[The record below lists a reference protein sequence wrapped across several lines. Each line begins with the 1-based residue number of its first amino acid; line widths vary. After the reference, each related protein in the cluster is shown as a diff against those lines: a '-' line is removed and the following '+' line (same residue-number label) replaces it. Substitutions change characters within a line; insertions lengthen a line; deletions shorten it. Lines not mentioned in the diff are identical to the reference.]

1 MRTLIL
7 LVLSALQAQEPRLL
21 AGPDVL
27 VSREN
32 DFPHVE
38 MMIAAHPS
46 DPKKLIAG
54 AMNLVGGEYDT
65 VVYSSTDGGSTWEP
79 RHPAEPV
86 DTDADPLV
94 LYTPKG
100 TALYLAL
107 PDGPMVD
114 AAGKRSMPVVLY
126 RSEDGRSW
134 PKTVLVGINDIY
146 DHPQIAADPRSGRVY
161 VSALGGEGYPLD
173 LFRSD
178 DDGRTFQGPKTMV
191 KAPSEEVGINTTGV
205 AVLSDGTLV
214 HAYMDFPMG
223 RLQETIREG
232 KNWVMV
238 SRDGGETFSEPV
250 LAGRQVLLPY
260 GNKEHFAKLHSF
272 TQMAAGGDRI
282 HMAWTDFRSGRP
294 QAMITTSA
302 DRGKT
307 WPEPRP
313 VAGPLPEGAYS
324 FQPSLAVNRDGVL
337 GVSWLDTRNHPGTDR
352 YDAWFSASLDGGA
365 TFLPAVR
372 LSSESSD
379 PLGAGNQ
386 RPAPGWF
393 QNNRGKPHR
402 VFFLSALSRFP
413 EGGDYA
419 GLAADAEGHFHPLWP
434 DARTGT
440 FQAWTTRVK
449 LERGISTKASTK
461 AAAASQAAGAPM
473 DLRDHVE
480 LTFDPATYDGET
492 RELLLPIRIRNR
504 SEKTIRG
511 PLQVRVKTFGSGM
524 GDMYKENTPTIL
536 NAPNGEK
543 GAGAVFDYSQAF
555 GDFGVLEPGAT
566 TAPVIWRFRLVGAG
580 ANTPD
585 MHVEI
590 TGRADP

>member
-1 MRTLIL
+1 MKTLAL
-7 LVLSALQAQEPRLL
+7 LFLSALQAQEPRLL

-38 MMIAAHPS
+38 MMIAAHPT
-46 DPKKLIAG
+46 DPRKLIAG
-54 AMNLVGGEYDT
+54 SMSLVGGLYDT
-65 VVYSSTDGGSTWEP
+65 VLYSSTDGGSTWHP
-79 RHPAEPV
+79 RYPAEPV

-107 PDGPMVD
+107 PEKPMVD

-126 RSEDGRSW
+126 RSEDGWSW
-134 PKTVLVGINDIY
+134 PKTVLVGTNDFY

-178 DDGRTFQGPKTMV
+178 DDGRTFQGPKNMA
-191 KAPSEEVGINTTGV
+191 KAPSEEVGINTTGLGLL
-205 AVLSDGTLV
+205 ADGTLV
-214 HAYMDFPMG
+214 HTYVDFPMG
-223 RLQETIREG
+223 RLQETIREM
-232 KNWVMV
+232 KSWAMV
-238 SRDGGETFSEPV
+238 STDGGETFSEPV
-250 LAGRQVLLPY
+250 LVGRQLFLP
-260 GNKEHFAKLHSF
+260 KAMDREHFANLHSF
-272 TQMAAGGDRI
+272 PQMAAGGDRI

-294 QAMITTSA
+294 QAVITTSA

-307 WPEPRP
+307 WSEPRP
-313 VAGPLPEGAYS
+313 VAGALPEGAYS

-379 PLGAGNQ
+379 PLGAGNR
-386 RPAPGWF
+386 RPAPASF
-393 QNNRGKPHR
+393 QSSREKTHR
-402 VFFLSALSRFP
+402 VMFLSALARYP
-413 EGGDYA
+413 QGGDYA

-434 DARTGT
+434 DARTGA
-440 FQAWTTRVK
+440 FQAWTARVK
-449 LERGISTKASTK
+449 LERGTTRTP
-461 AAAASQAAGAPM
+461 AAAQPV

-480 LTFDPATYDGET
+480 LTFDPGVYDAGT
-492 RELLLPIRIRNR
+492 RELRLPIRIKNR
-504 SEKTIRG
+504 SDKTIRG
-511 PLQVRVKTFGSGM
+511 PLQVRVKTFGSGVDRM
-524 GDMYKENTPTIL
+524 NLENTPTIL
-536 NAPNGEK
+536 NAANGEK
-543 GAGAVFDYSQAF
+543 GEGAVFDYSQAF
-555 GDFGVLEPGAT
+555 GDLGALEPGAVT
-566 TAPVIWRFRLVGAG
+566 EPVVWRFQLVGAG
-580 ANTPD
+580 ARTPD

-590 TGRADP
+590 TGGIEPPGDTL

>member
-1 MRTLIL
+1 MRALIL
-7 LVLSALQAQEPRLL
+7 LFLSTLQAQEPRLL
-21 AGPDVL
+21 VGPDVL

-54 AMNLVGGEYDT
+54 AMNLIGSEYDT

-107 PDGPMVD
+107 PDRPMMS
-114 AAGKRSMPVVLY
+114 AAGKRFMPVVLY
-126 RSEDGRSW
+126 RSEDGRNW
-134 PKTVLVGINDIY
+134 PKPVFVGTEDLY
-146 DHPQIAADPRSGRVY
+146 DHPQITADPRSGRIW
-161 VSALGGEGYPLD
+161 VSALGGGADYLLD

-178 DDGRTFQGPKTMV
+178 DDGRTFQGRKTMV

-214 HAYMDFPMG
+214 HTYMDFPMG

-232 KNWVMV
+232 NNWVMV

-250 LAGRQVLLPY
+250 LAGKRVLLPY

-272 TQMAAGGDRI
+272 TQMATGGDRI
-282 HMAWTDFRSGRP
+282 YMAWTDFRSGRP
-294 QAMITTSA
+294 QAVITTSA

-307 WPEPRP
+307 WSAPRP
-313 VAGPLPEGAYS
+313 VADPLPEGAYS
-324 FQPSLAVNRDGVL
+324 FQPALAVNRDGVL

-379 PLGAGNQ
+379 PLGAGNR

-393 QNNRGKPHR
+393 QSSRDKTHR
-402 VFFLSALSRFP
+402 VNFQSALSRYP

-440 FQAWTTRVK
+440 FQAWTARVK
-449 LERGISTKASTK
+449 LERGPSTTAL
-461 AAAASQAAGAPM
+461 AAAAQPA

-480 LTFDPATYDGET
+480 LTFDPGVYDAAT
-492 RELLLPIRIRNR
+492 RELRLPIRIKNR
-504 SEKTIRG
+504 SDKTLRG

-524 GDMYKENTPTIL
+524 DRMNLENTPTIL
-536 NAPNGEK
+536 NAANGEK
-543 GAGAVFDYSQAF
+543 GEGAVFDYSQAF
-555 GDFGVLEPGAT
+555 GDFGALEPGAVT
-566 TAPVIWRFRLVGAG
+566 EPVVWRFQLVGAG
-580 ANTPD
+580 ASTPD
-585 MHVEI
+585 MHVEV
-590 TGRADP
+590 TGQAD

>member
-1 MRTLIL
+1 MRALIL
-7 LVLSALQAQEPRLL
+7 LFLSTLQAQEPRLL

-107 PDGPMVD
+107 PDEPMVN
-114 AAGKRSMPVVLY
+114 AAGKRYVPVVLY
-126 RSEDGRSW
+126 RSEDDGRLW
-134 PKTVLVGINDIY
+134 QKPLLLGTEGAY
-146 DHPQIAADPRSGRVY
+146 DHPQITVDPRSGRIY
-161 VSALGGEGYPLD
+161 VSALGGKGYPLD

-178 DDGRTFQGPKTMV
+178 DDGRTFMSPKTMV
-191 KAPSEEVGINTTGV
+191 KAPSEEVGINTTGL

-214 HAYMDFPMG
+214 HTYMDFPME

-232 KNWVMV
+232 NNWVMV

-250 LAGRQVLLPY
+250 LAGKRILLPY

-272 TQMAAGGDRI
+272 PQMAAGGDRI

-294 QAMITTSA
+294 QAVITTSA
-302 DRGKT
+302 DRGNT
-307 WPEPRP
+307 WSEPRP

-324 FQPSLAVNRDGVL
+324 FLPSLAVNRDGVL
-337 GVSWLDTRNHPGTDR
+337 GVSWLDTRNHPGIDR
-352 YDAWFSASLDGGA
+352 YDAWFSASLDGSA

-379 PLGAGNQ
+379 PLGGGNQ
-386 RPAPGWF
+386 RPAPRWF
-393 QNNRGKPHR
+393 QLSRDKTHR
-402 VFFLSALSRFP
+402 VVFLSALSRFP

-419 GLAADAEGHFHPLWP
+419 GLTADAEGRFHPLWP

-440 FQAWTTRVK
+440 FQAWTARVK
-449 LERGISTKASTK
+449 LERGP
-461 AAAASQAAGAPM
+461 AAASPAAGAPV

-480 LTFDPATYDGET
+480 LTFDPGTFDGET
-492 RELLLPIRIRNR
+492 RELRLPIRIRNR

-524 GDMYKENTPTIL
+524 GDMNKENTPTIL
-536 NAPNGEK
+536 NDANGEK
-543 GAGAVFDYSQAF
+543 GEGAVFDYSQAF
-555 GDFGVLEPGAT
+555 GDFGALEPGAVT
-566 TAPVIWRFRLVGAG
+566 EPVVWRFQLVGAG
-580 ANTPD
+580 ASTPD
-585 MHVEI
+585 MHVEV
-590 TGRADP
+590 TGQADP

>member
-1 MRTLIL
+1 MKIL
-7 LVLSALQAQEPRLL
+7 ALLFLSALPAQEPRLL

-32 DFPHVE
+32 DFPHLE

-46 DPKKLIAG
+46 DPKKLLAG
-54 AMNLVGGEYDT
+54 AMNLGGEYDT
-65 VVYSSTDGGSTWEP
+65 VVYSSTDGGSTWQP

-107 PDGPMVD
+107 PDEPMVD
-114 AAGKRSMPVVLY
+114 AAGKRSMPVILY

-134 PKTVLVGINDIY
+134 PETVLVGTNDFY
-146 DHPQIAADPRSGRVY
+146 DHPQIAADPRSGRIY

-191 KAPSEEVGINTTGV
+191 KAPSEEVGINTTGLGLL
-205 AVLSDGTLV
+205 ADGTLV
-214 HAYMDFPMG
+214 HTYVDFPMG
-223 RLQETIREG
+223 RLQDTIREM
-232 KNWVMV
+232 KSWAMV
-238 SRDGGETFSEPV
+238 STDGGETFSEPLLV
-250 LAGRQVLLPY
+250 GRQPLLP
-260 GNKEHFAKLHSF
+260 KAMDREHFANLHSF
-272 TQMAAGGDRI
+272 PQMAAGGDRI

-294 QAMITTSA
+294 QAVITTSA

-307 WPEPRP
+307 WSEPRP

-324 FQPSLAVNRDGVL
+324 FQPALAVNRDGVL

-379 PLGAGNQ
+379 PLGAGNR

-393 QNNRGKPHR
+393 QNRRDKTHR
-402 VFFLSALSRFP
+402 VVFLSALTRYP
-413 EGGDYA
+413 QGGDYA

-434 DARTGT
+434 DARTGA
-440 FQAWTTRVK
+440 FQAWTARVK
-449 LERGISTKASTK
+449 LERGVAGTV
-461 AAAASQAAGAPM
+461 AAAQPT
-473 DLRDHVE
+473 DLGDHVE
-480 LTFDPATYDGET
+480 LTFDPGVYDAGT
-492 RELLLPIRIRNR
+492 RELRLPIRI
-504 SEKTIRG
+504 
-511 PLQVRVKTFGSGM
+511 
-524 GDMYKENTPTIL
+524 
-536 NAPNGEK
+536 
-543 GAGAVFDYSQAF
+543 
-555 GDFGVLEPGAT
+555 
-566 TAPVIWRFRLVGAG
+566 
-580 ANTPD
+580 
-585 MHVEI
+585 
-590 TGRADP
+590 

>member
-1 MRTLIL
+1 MRALIL
-7 LVLSALQAQEPRLL
+7 LFLSMLSTLAEAQQPRLL

-38 MMIAAHPS
+38 MMIAAHPN

-54 AMNLVGGEYDT
+54 SMNLAGGYHT
-65 VVYSSTDGGSTWEP
+65 VVYSSTDGGSTWET

-86 DTDADPLV
+86 ATDADPLV

-107 PDGPMVD
+107 PLEPMVD

-126 RSEDGRSW
+126 RSEDGRTW
-134 PKTVLVGINDIY
+134 PQTVLVGTDFY
-146 DHPQIAADPRSGRVY
+146 DHPQIMADPRSGRVY

-205 AVLSDGTLV
+205 GLLADGTLV
-214 HAYMDFPMG
+214 HTYTDFPMG
-223 RLQETIREG
+223 RLQDTIRES
-232 KNWVMV
+232 NVWAMV
-238 SRDGGETFSEPV
+238 SRDGGETFSAPV
-250 LAGRQVLLPY
+250 LVGKQLLLPKAAD
-260 GNKEHFAKLHSF
+260 KEHFANLHSF
-272 TQMAAGGDRI
+272 PQMAAGGDRI

-294 QAMITTSA
+294 QAVITTSA
-302 DRGKT
+302 DLGKT
-307 WPEPRP
+307 WSELRP
-313 VAGPLPEGAYS
+313 VAGPLPGGAYS
-324 FQPSLAVNRDGVL
+324 FQPALAVNKDGVL
-337 GVSWLDTRNHPGTDR
+337 GVAWLDTRNQPGTDR

-386 RPAPGWF
+386 RPAPGSF
-393 QNNRGKPHR
+393 QSGRDKIHR
-402 VFFLSALSRFP
+402 VLFQSALTRYP
-413 EGGDYA
+413 HGGDYV
-419 GLAADAEGHFHPLWP
+419 GLAAGAEGHFHPLWP

-440 FQAWTTRVK
+440 FQAWTARVK
-449 LERGISTKASTK
+449 LERGGTGK
-461 AAAASQAAGAPM
+461 AAAAQPVDLRAV

-480 LTFDPATYDGET
+480 LTFDPGGYDGGT
-492 RELLLPIRIRNR
+492 RELRLPIRIRNR

-524 GDMYKENTPTIL
+524 DGMYLENTPTIL
-536 NAPNGEK
+536 NAVNGEK

-555 GDFGVLEPGAT
+555 GDFDVLEPGAT
-566 TAPVIWRFRLVGAG
+566 TEPILWRFQLVGAG
-580 ANTPD
+580 ARTPD

-590 TGRADP
+590 TGRPDP

>member
-7 LVLSALQAQEPRLL
+7 LFLSAFQAQEPRLL

-32 DFPHVE
+32 DFPHLE

-54 AMNLVGGEYDT
+54 AMNLVGSEYDT

-107 PDGPMVD
+107 STEPMAN
-114 AAGKRSMPVVLY
+114 AAGKRSMPVILY
-126 RSEDGRSW
+126 RSEDGRNW
-134 PKTVLVGINDIY
+134 PKPVLVGTESFY

-161 VSALGGEGYPLD
+161 VSALGGGESYLLD

-178 DDGRTFQGPKTMV
+178 DDGRTFQGPKTMA

-205 AVLSDGTLV
+205 GLLADGTLV
-214 HAYMDFPMG
+214 HTYVDFPMG
-223 RLQETIREG
+223 RLQETIREM
-232 KNWVMV
+232 KSWAMV
-238 SRDGGETFSEPV
+238 STDGGETFSEPV
-250 LAGRQVLLPY
+250 LVGRQPLLP
-260 GNKEHFAKLHSF
+260 KAMDREHFANLHSF
-272 TQMAAGGDRI
+272 PQMAAGGDRI

-294 QAMITTSA
+294 QAVITTSA

-307 WPEPRP
+307 WSEPRP

-324 FQPSLAVNRDGVL
+324 FLPSLAFNRDGVL

-379 PLGAGNQ
+379 PLGAGNR
-386 RPAPGWF
+386 RPAPASF
-393 QNNRGKPHR
+393 YSSREKTHR
-402 VFFLSALSRFP
+402 VMFLSALTRYP

-434 DARTGT
+434 DARTGA
-440 FQAWTTRVK
+440 FQAWTARVK
-449 LERGISTKASTK
+449 LERGPLTTALAT
-461 AAAASQAAGAPM
+461 AAQPV

-480 LTFDPATYDGET
+480 LTFDPGVYDDAT
-492 RELLLPIRIRNR
+492 RELRLPIRIKN
-504 SEKTIRG
+504 SSDKTIRG

-524 GDMYKENTPTIL
+524 DGMNLENTPAIL
-536 NAPNGEK
+536 NAANGEK
-543 GAGAVFDYSQAF
+543 GVGAVFDYSQAF
-555 GDFGVLEPGAT
+555 GDFDALEPGAT
-566 TAPVIWRFRLVGAG
+566 TAPIVWRFQLVGAG
-580 ANTPD
+580 ARTPD
-585 MHVEI
+585 MHVEV
-590 TGRADP
+590 TGQADP